1 MIYNESKYNAH
12 WDTKKLN
19 QLGTFSRGKSKH
31 RPRNDPRLYENG
43 RYPLIQTGDIKAAN
57 LFITTHSQ
65 EYGDFGLQQSK
76 LWNTGTLCI
85 TIAANIAETGIL
97 AYPMCF
103 PDSVVGFNAYAD
115 ISSEFFMHYVF
126 RYIRNAIQNSVSGSI
141 QDNINIEY
149 LSNLDFKV
157 PDKPYQDKIVY
168 VLSSID
174 KKIELNNRIIAELET
189 MAKTIYDYWFVQF
202 NFPNAEG
209 KPYRFSGGEMVWN
222 EQLKRE
228 IPKGWGV
235 NPLPRHCQI
244 IDCLHSE
251 KPSLVFENE
260 DYYLLQL
267 DNLIDNGL
275 ISLANKYYV
284 SKEMYELWTSRIEVV
299 EGDLVITNAGRVGA
313 IARIPKHVK
322 AGIGR
327 NMTAIR
333 PNDVPACFLYY
344 FFTSSDIARQI
355 KMNTDLGSFFRSLNV
370 RGIKELKIILP
381 PKNMYAI
388 LNKFED
394 YVSPLRSKIE
404 LLAQENLELTKLR
417 DWLLPM
423 LMNGQVNVE

>member
-1 MIYNESKYNAH
+1 MNK
-12 WDTKKLN
+12 
-19 QLGTFSRGKSKH
+19 
-31 RPRNDPRLYENG
+31 
-43 RYPLIQTGDIKAAN
+43 PLTEVCN
-57 LFITTHSQ
+57 ITT
-65 EYGDFGLQQSK
+65 GK
-76 LWNTGTLCI
+76 LDANAA
-85 TIAANIAETGIL
+85 TING
-97 AYPMCF
+97 AYPFFTCA
-103 PDSVVGFNAYAD
+103 PDPLRIDNYAFDDDAILLAGNNAQGNFHINRYCGKFNAYQRTYVITAKDGYD
-115 ISSEFFMHYVF
+115 ID
-126 RYIRNAIQNSVSGSI
+126 YIKYSIELSLEHLKKVSQGSQTKFLTMQILNS
-141 QDNINIEY
+141 
-149 LSNLDFKV
+149 FKV
-157 PDKPYQDKIVY
+157 SDIPYTSQQKLIKSIKKI
-168 VLSSID
+168 D
-174 KKIELNNRIIAELET
+174 QKIELNNRIIAELEA

-202 NFPNAEG
+202 DFPNVEG
-209 KPYRFSGGEMVWN
+209 KPYRSAGGEMVWN

-423 LMNGQVNVE
+423 LMNGQVNVK

>member
-1 MIYNESKYNAH
+1 MNKCTINDVAKTIGSGITPSRSNNAFWSNPKYP
-12 WDTKKLN
+12 WLKTE
-19 QLGTFSRGKSKH
+19 QLGTFQIFETDEYISQAAIDETNIKIWPSKTISVAMYGEGKTRGNVSIIMREMATNQACCNIIVNENIADYRYVYYWLKSNYYQLRALSSGVRK
-31 RPRNDPRLYENG
+31 NLNAD
-43 RYPLIQTGDIKAAN
+43 DIKSFPI
-57 LFITTHSQ
+57 LLPDLPVQ
-65 EYGDFGLQQSK
+65 K
-76 LWNTGTLCI
+76 K
-85 TIAANIAETGIL
+85 IADVL
-97 AYPMCF
+97 
-103 PDSVVGFNAYAD
+103 
-115 ISSEFFMHYVF
+115 
-126 RYIRNAIQNSVSGSI
+126 YI
-141 QDNINIEY
+141 
-149 LSNLDFKV
+149 
-157 PDKPYQDKIVY
+157 
-168 VLSSID
+168 ID
-174 KKIELNNRIIAELET
+174 QKIELNNRIIAELET

>member
-1 MIYNESKYNAH
+1 MKVKVSEVAVLNRQTLGKKHSFSTIQYL
-12 WDTKKLN
+12 DTGSITDGIITGFQKFTV
-19 QLGTFSRGKSKH
+19 GDDDIPSRAQRLVKNNTIVYSTV
-31 RPRNDPRLYENG
+31 RPRLRHY
-43 RYPLIQTGDIKAAN
+43 
-57 LFITTHSQ
+57 
-65 EYGDFGLQQSK
+65 
-76 LWNTGTLCI
+76 
-85 TIAANIAETGIL
+85 GIL
-97 AYPMCF
+97 KNPSENTVVSTGFVTIDANEDKIYPYYLYCHLIK
-103 PDSVVGFNAYAD
+103 P
-115 ISSEFFMHYVF
+115 ET
-126 RYIRNAIQNSVSGSI
+126 
-141 QDNINIEY
+141 IEY
-149 LSNLDFKV
+149 FASIADTAVSSYPSIKPDDLGNLEIEIPVDLVIQKKKAKV
-157 PDKPYQDKIVY
+157 IEYINN
-168 VLSSID
+168 
-174 KKIELNNRIIAELET
+174 KIELNNRIITVLEA

-202 NFPNAEG
+202 DFPNAEG
-209 KPYRFSGGEMVWN
+209 KPYRSSGGEMVWN

-228 IPKGWGV
+228 IPKGWSV
-235 NPLPRHCQI
+235 NPLPKHCKI

-267 DNLIDNGL
+267 DNLIDHGL
-275 ISLANKYYV
+275 ISLVNKYYV

-299 EGDLVITNAGRVGA
+299 AGDLVITNAGRVGA

-355 KMNTDLGSFFRSLNV
+355 KMNTDLGSFFGSLNV

-423 LMNGQVNVE
+423 LMNGQVNVK

>member
-1 MIYNESKYNAH
+1 MNK
-12 WDTKKLN
+12 
-19 QLGTFSRGKSKH
+19 
-31 RPRNDPRLYENG
+31 
-43 RYPLIQTGDIKAAN
+43 PLTEVCN
-57 LFITTHSQ
+57 ITT
-65 EYGDFGLQQSK
+65 GK
-76 LWNTGTLCI
+76 LDANAA
-85 TIAANIAETGIL
+85 TING
-97 AYPMCF
+97 AYPFFTCA
-103 PDSVVGFNAYAD
+103 PDPLRIDNYAFDDDAILLAGNNAQGNFHINRYCGKFNAYQRTYVITAKDGYD
-115 ISSEFFMHYVF
+115 ID
-126 RYIRNAIQNSVSGSI
+126 YIKYSIELSLEHLKKVSQGSQTKFLTMQI
-141 QDNINIEY
+141 LNG
-149 LSNLDFKV
+149 FKV
-157 PDKPYQDKIVY
+157 SDIPYTSQQKLIKSIKKI
-168 VLSSID
+168 D
-174 KKIELNNRIIAELET
+174 QKIELNNRIIAELEA

-202 NFPNAEG
+202 DFPNAEG
-209 KPYRFSGGEMVWN
+209 KPYRSSGGEMVWN

>member
-1 MIYNESKYNAH
+1 MNK
-12 WDTKKLN
+12 
-19 QLGTFSRGKSKH
+19 
-31 RPRNDPRLYENG
+31 
-43 RYPLIQTGDIKAAN
+43 PLTEVCN
-57 LFITTHSQ
+57 ITT
-65 EYGDFGLQQSK
+65 GK
-76 LWNTGTLCI
+76 LDANAA
-85 TIAANIAETGIL
+85 TING
-97 AYPMCF
+97 AYPFFTCA
-103 PDSVVGFNAYAD
+103 PDPLRIDNYAFDDDAILLAGNNAQGNFHINRYCGKFNAYQRTYVITAKDGYD
-115 ISSEFFMHYVF
+115 ID
-126 RYIRNAIQNSVSGSI
+126 YIKYSIELSLEHLKKVSQGSQTKFLTMQILNS
-141 QDNINIEY
+141 
-149 LSNLDFKV
+149 FKV
-157 PDKPYQDKIVY
+157 SDIPYTSQQKLIKSIKKI
-168 VLSSID
+168 D
-174 KKIELNNRIIAELET
+174 QKIELNNRIIAELEA

-202 NFPNAEG
+202 DFPNAEG
-209 KPYRFSGGEMVWN
+209 KPYRSSGGEMVWN

>member
-1 MIYNESKYNAH
+1 LSVLISGIIILDANAA
-12 WDTKKLN
+12 TI
-19 QLGTFSRGKSKH
+19 
-31 RPRNDPRLYENG
+31 NG
-43 RYPLIQTGDIKAAN
+43 
-57 LFITTHSQ
+57 
-65 EYGDFGLQQSK
+65 
-76 LWNTGTLCI
+76 
-85 TIAANIAETGIL
+85 
-97 AYPMCF
+97 AYPFFTCA
-103 PDSVVGFNAYAD
+103 PDPLRIDNYAFDDDAILLAGNNAQGNFHINRYCGKFNAYQRTYVITAKDGYD
-115 ISSEFFMHYVF
+115 ID
-126 RYIRNAIQNSVSGSI
+126 YIKYSIELSLEHLKKVSQGSQTKFLTMQILNS
-141 QDNINIEY
+141 
-149 LSNLDFKV
+149 FKV
-157 PDKPYQDKIVY
+157 SDIPYTSQQKLIKSIKKI
-168 VLSSID
+168 D
-174 KKIELNNRIIAELET
+174 QKIELNNRIIAELEA

-202 NFPNAEG
+202 DFPNVEG
-209 KPYRFSGGEMVWN
+209 KPYRSAGGEMVWN

>member
-1 MIYNESKYNAH
+1 MNKCTINDVAKTIGSGITPSRSNNAFWSNPKYP
-12 WDTKKLN
+12 WLKTE
-19 QLGTFSRGKSKH
+19 QLGTFQIFETDEYISQAAIDETNIKIWPSKTISVAMYGEGKTRGNVSIIMREMATNQACCNIIVNENIADYRYVYYWLKSNYYQLRALSSGVRK
-31 RPRNDPRLYENG
+31 NLNAD
-43 RYPLIQTGDIKAAN
+43 DIKSFPI
-57 LFITTHSQ
+57 LLPDLPVQ
-65 EYGDFGLQQSK
+65 K
-76 LWNTGTLCI
+76 K
-85 TIAANIAETGIL
+85 IADVL
-97 AYPMCF
+97 
-103 PDSVVGFNAYAD
+103 
-115 ISSEFFMHYVF
+115 YV
-126 RYIRNAIQNSVSGSI
+126 
-141 QDNINIEY
+141 
-149 LSNLDFKV
+149 
-157 PDKPYQDKIVY
+157 
-168 VLSSID
+168 ID
-174 KKIELNNRIIAELET
+174 QKIELNNRIIAELEA

>member
-1 MIYNESKYNAH
+1 MINFSSVKIKYIGTVVTGKTPS
-12 WDTKKLN
+12 TKKASNFGNEYMFVTPSDLLN
-19 QLGTFSRGKSKH
+19 GYIIKST
-31 RPRNDPRLYENG
+31 E
-43 RYPLIQTGDIKAAN
+43 RYLSSSGLQSISSNTIDGISVLVGCIGSDMGNVA
-57 LFITTHSQ
+57 ITT
-65 EYGDFGLQQSK
+65 EKCATNQQINAITNFK
-76 LWNTGTLCI
+76 PGINPFYVYYWLLPKKKYLRQIAGCTTTPILPKTTFEEIEI
-85 TIAANIAETGIL
+85 TIPEI
-97 AYPMCF
+97 
-103 PDSVVGFNAYAD
+103 
-115 ISSEFFMHYVF
+115 HH
-126 RYIRNAIQNSVSGSI
+126 QN
-141 QDNINIEY
+141 
-149 LSNLDFKV
+149 
-157 PDKPYQDKIVY
+157 KIVDI
-168 VLSSID
+168 LSSID
-174 KKIELNNRIIAELET
+174 NKIELNNRIIAELEA

-202 NFPNAEG
+202 DFPNAEG
-209 KPYRFSGGEMVWN
+209 KPYRSSGGEMVWN

-228 IPKGWGV
+228 IPKGWSV
-235 NPLPRHCQI
+235 NPLPKHCQI

-355 KMNTDLGSFFRSLNV
+355 KMNTDLGSFFGSLNV

-423 LMNGQVNVE
+423 LMNGQVNVK

>member
-1 MIYNESKYNAH
+1 MNKCTINDVAKTIGSGITPSRSNNAFWSNPKYP
-12 WDTKKLN
+12 WLKTE
-19 QLGTFSRGKSKH
+19 QLGTFQIFDTDEYISQAAIDETNIKIWPSKTISVAMYGEGKTRGNVSIIMREMATNQACCNIIVNENIADYRYVYYWLKSNYYQLRALSSGVRK
-31 RPRNDPRLYENG
+31 NLNAD
-43 RYPLIQTGDIKAAN
+43 DIKSFPI
-57 LFITTHSQ
+57 LLPDLPVQ
-65 EYGDFGLQQSK
+65 K
-76 LWNTGTLCI
+76 K
-85 TIAANIAETGIL
+85 IADVL
-97 AYPMCF
+97 
-103 PDSVVGFNAYAD
+103 
-115 ISSEFFMHYVF
+115 YV
-126 RYIRNAIQNSVSGSI
+126 
-141 QDNINIEY
+141 
-149 LSNLDFKV
+149 
-157 PDKPYQDKIVY
+157 
-168 VLSSID
+168 ID
-174 KKIELNNRIIAELET
+174 QKIELNNRIIAELEA

-209 KPYRFSGGEMVWN
+209 KPYRISGGEMVWN

-228 IPKGWGV
+228 IPKGWSV
-235 NPLPRHCQI
+235 NPLPRYCQI

-299 EGDLVITNAGRVGA
+299 EGDLVITNAGRVCA

>member
-1 MIYNESKYNAH
+1 MNK
-12 WDTKKLN
+12 
-19 QLGTFSRGKSKH
+19 
-31 RPRNDPRLYENG
+31 
-43 RYPLIQTGDIKAAN
+43 PLTEVCN
-57 LFITTHSQ
+57 ITT
-65 EYGDFGLQQSK
+65 GK
-76 LWNTGTLCI
+76 LDANAA
-85 TIAANIAETGIL
+85 TING
-97 AYPMCF
+97 AYPFFTCA
-103 PDSVVGFNAYAD
+103 PDPLRIDNYAFDDDAILLAGNNAQGNFHINRYCGKFNAYQRTYVITAKDGYD
-115 ISSEFFMHYVF
+115 ID
-126 RYIRNAIQNSVSGSI
+126 YIKYSIELSLEHLKKVSQGSQTKFLTMQILNS
-141 QDNINIEY
+141 
-149 LSNLDFKV
+149 FKV
-157 PDKPYQDKIVY
+157 SDIPYTSQQKLIKSIKKI
-168 VLSSID
+168 D
-174 KKIELNNRIIAELET
+174 QKIELNNRIIAELEA

-202 NFPNAEG
+202 DFPNVEG
-209 KPYRFSGGEMVWN
+209 KPYRSAGGEMVWN

>member
-31 RPRNDPRLYENG
+31 RPRNDPRLYANG

-174 KKIELNNRIIAELET
+174 KKIELNNRIIVELEA

-228 IPKGWGV
+228 IPKGWNVGTIKPFINVIRGV
-235 NPLPRHCQI
+235 TYEKDDVQDAQSSGYI
-244 IDCLHSE
+244 CLLRANNIANGNINYDNVVYV
-251 KPSLVFENE
+251 KENK
-260 DYYLLQL
+260 
-267 DNLIDNGL
+267 I
-275 ISLANKYYV
+275 
-284 SKEMYELWTSRIEVV
+284 SKEQLLMQNDVFICMSS
-299 EGDLVITNAGRVGA
+299 GSKD
-313 IARIPKHVK
+313 H
-322 AGIGR
+322 IGK
-327 NMTAIR
+327 TAI
-333 PNDVPACFLYY
+333 VTA
-344 FFTSSDIARQI
+344 DI
-355 KMNTDLGSFFRSLNV
+355 GCSFGAFC
-370 RGIKELKIILP
+370 
-381 PKNMYAI
+381 
-388 LNKFED
+388 
-394 YVSPLRSKIE
+394 SKIE
-404 LLAQENLELTKLR
+404 IQSCAFSWLALYFRSKYFNSYIRNTCLGTNINNLNNDMLYNIVLPIPPEYVLQRFNAIIHPMIAKMGNTHVESIELEHLR

-423 LMNGQVNVE
+423 LMNGQVNVK